1 MIFLSRGKSPS
12 LLMVPGFEEIVQTVH
27 GNIPQIKKP
36 VWLKFQAAAQPFEAP
51 GLPTQWGSG
60 KAFGYLDSE
69 VAARKVG
76 MSKEDVEQFLLSHPS
91 HGVEYIGI
99 SEGGEEI
106 TDEERFFIPEG
117 EGGYFCKL
125 CEQHL
130 RNGQAKAGHTGSKA
144 HQEKVELAVRL
155 LREKI
160 VAA

>member
-1 MIFLSRGKSPS
+1 MIFLSRGKSPA
-12 LLMVPGFEEIVQTVH
+12 LLMVPGYEEIVQTTH

-36 VWLKFQAAAQPFEAP
+36 VWLRFQPANTPFEAP
-51 GLPTQWGSG
+51 GLPTQWNSG
-60 KAFGYLDSE
+60 KAHGWLDSE
-69 VAARKVG
+69 HAARQAGVEAAEV
-76 MSKEDVEQFLLSHPS
+76 EDFLRSHPS
-91 HGVEYIGI
+91 HGVEFVGI
-99 SEGGEEI
+99 SEGGDEI
-106 TDEERFFIPEG
+106 TDEERFFVPEG

-130 RNGQAKAGHTGSKA
+130 QNGQAKAGHTGSKA

>member
-12 LLMVPGFEEIVQTVH
+12 LLMVPGYEEIVQTIH
-27 GNIPQIKKP
+27 GNIPQVKKP
-36 VWLKFQAAAQPFEAP
+36 LWLRFNASTRPFEAP
-51 GLPTQWGSG
+51 GLPTQGHSK
-60 KAFGYLDSE
+60 KAWGYLKTDE
-69 VAARKVG
+69 AARKLGV
-76 MSKEDVEQFLLSHPS
+76 DEQEVIDFLLNHPS
-91 HGVEYIGI
+91 HGVEFVGV
-99 SEGGEEI
+99 SEDGDEI

-130 RNGQAKAGHTGSKA
+130 QNGQAKAGHTGSKA
-144 HQEKVELAVRL
+144 HQEKVDLAVRL